1 VLRKRFFASSPRSP
15 KKRYAIP
22 YLFCTIPCWLQYI
35 ILSSDRCKGLRE
47 NGLVCSQG
55 TSAPVCCESENNA
68 RVTLHQWNTPS
79 IDFYEKR
86 LKAIKMDDW
95 VGMRLDEDGIKE
107 LTKLAP

>member
-1 VLRKRFFASSPRSP
+1 LFLEDLFVSEKQRGKGVAKAFFRELAKIAQEKDCGRMDWSVLK
-15 KKRYAIP
+15 
-22 YLFCTIPCWLQYI
+22 
-35 ILSSDRCKGLRE
+35 
-47 NGLVCSQG
+47 
-55 TSAPVCCESENNA
+55 
-68 RVTLHQWNTPS
+68 WNTPS